1 MYIIINIAFFC
12 YSCFFV
18 PSRLSF
24 VFFPRVSPRTHFP
37 LHPPL
42 QRAFVTFCFQPTFFV
57 RRSSFVVSFLSTRGN
72 LERTPLSNCF
82 SIWFPVLGSRFIC
95 VRGFC
100 PRGDPFVRQLRI
112 PFVVGN
118 KIGSY
123 KLFLVSIPGTRGS
136 SPFVPSSSNV
146 SVTFPRVHSSP
157 LLFLS
162 FFFFLQPKFLPF
174 VIFFLFPVIPVPHLI
189 YCFRSAII
197 NN

>member
-1 MYIIINIAFFC
+1 MLLLFLRSFAFVVC
-12 YSCFFV
+12 LL
-18 PSRLSF
+18 PSRVTSNTLPPSPSSPKSICHFLLSTN
-24 VFFPRVSPRTHFP
+24 V
-37 LHPPL
+37 L
-42 QRAFVTFCFQPTFFV
+42 
-57 RRSSFVVSFLSTRGN
+57 RSSFVVSFLSTRGN

-174 VIFFLFPVIPVPHLI
+174 VIFLFPVIPVPHLI